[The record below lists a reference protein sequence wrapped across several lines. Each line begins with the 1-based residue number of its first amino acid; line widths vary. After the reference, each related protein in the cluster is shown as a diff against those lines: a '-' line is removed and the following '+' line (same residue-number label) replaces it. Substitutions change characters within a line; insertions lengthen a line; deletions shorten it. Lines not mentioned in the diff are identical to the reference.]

1 MSVDKPPPHI
11 YDRRSRRIYV
21 RVKGGGRLGLFRLL
35 AIGLFIVAVPVA
47 LITTNIRV
55 AVSEQSVYDYSVQN
69 YGASQASNIPQ
80 SELLRANG
88 VINHYLTRGDSG
100 PLSIAVQDNTGR
112 VISLFNARETAHMAD
127 VRDLLQAMFIVQ
139 VGSLALL
146 LTLAVV
152 MLYLW
157 APRAVAAA
165 ALCGSLLTGVV
176 LGLAGVLALT
186 GFDSAWS
193 QFHGIAFSN
202 DLWKLDPSTD
212 HLIQMFPEA
221 FWQKITTVIGGA
233 TLMEALVVATL
244 SIAYL
249 VLRRPQAAEEPVK
262 PVPVLSAPP
271 VRPRP
276 RLSPP
281 DPRHLSS

>member
-1 MSVDKPPPHI
+1 M
-11 YDRRSRRIYV
+11 
-21 RVKGGGRLGLFRLL
+21 GLFRLL

-55 AVSEQSVYDYSVQN
+55 AVSEPSVYDYAVQN

-88 VINHYLTRGDSG
+88 VIHHYLTRGDSG
-100 PLSIAVQDNTGR
+100 PLSITVHDNTGHA
-112 VISLFNARETAHMAD
+112 ISLFNAKETAHMAD
-127 VRDLLQAMFIVQ
+127 VRDLLQALFIVQ

-157 APRAVAAA
+157 APRALAAA
-165 ALCGSLLTGVV
+165 ALCGSLLTGIV

-186 GFDSAWS
+186 GFNSAWS

-221 FWQKITTVIGGA
+221 FWQKVSTVIGGA
-233 TLMEALVVATL
+233 TLMEALLVATL
-244 SIAYL
+244 SIVYL
-249 VLRRPQAAEEPVK
+249 VLRRPQATEEPVK
-262 PVPVLSAPP
+262 PVPALSAPP
-271 VRPRP
+271 AHPRP

-281 DPRHLSS
+281 DPRHLFR